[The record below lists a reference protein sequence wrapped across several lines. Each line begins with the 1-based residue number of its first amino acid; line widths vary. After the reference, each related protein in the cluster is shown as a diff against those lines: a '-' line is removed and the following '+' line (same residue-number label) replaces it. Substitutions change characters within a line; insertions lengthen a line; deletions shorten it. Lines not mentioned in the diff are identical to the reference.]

1 VSAQML
7 CQGGLGQFC
16 SIHQKGVLYYIYEA
30 KVWGAWRSQTS
41 QGTLM
46 SL

>member
-1 VSAQML
+1 MQ

-16 SIHQKGVLYYIYEA
+16 SIHQKGALYYIYEA
-30 KVWGAWRSQTS
+30 KASGAWRSQAS